1 MELQC
6 LTTSHKWST
15 PITITTNPQKQNCPS
30 QILIRT
36 SHKWPPLVITTSH
49 QRPCRTTFCAADGLY
64 YINTNEIPGELSHE
78 NLISSHVKISPLLYW
93 LHNKSRPSH
102 QKLLK
107 WNGLIFHWCLYNKQN
122 ITWPLGDTKFLFL
135 CWKNI
140 SSLEEKFHIS
150 VRPCYINIL
159 YSLYKHQQNRI
170 YMADSIKVAL
180 QGIGKLLLGS
190 HLSKSLHCSICPKD
204 QFITKATFLDLAV
217 CQVSFSTKTWYLHMW
232 KFRVIFTCEKITV
245 ATAT

>member
-1 MELQC
+1 M
-6 LTTSHKWST
+6 TTSCNNHLSSATMHNHFLCCRWF
-15 PITITTNPQKQNCPS
+15 
-30 QILIRT
+30 ILY
-36 SHKWPPLVITTSH
+36 KH
-49 QRPCRTTFCAADGLY
+49 QW
-64 YINTNEIPGELSHE
+64 NTRWAFARKLDIFTCE
-78 NLISSHVKISPLLYW
+78 NTMLSSHVKISPLLYW

-159 YSLYKHQQNRI
+159 YSLYKHQRNGI
-170 YMADSIKVAL
+170 YIADSIKVAL

-204 QFITKATFLDLAV
+204 QVITIKATFLDLAV
-217 CQVSFSTKTWYLHMW
+217 CQVSFCTKTWYLNHMW
-232 KFRVIFTCEKITV
+232 KFGVIFTCEKITL

>member
-1 MELQC
+1 M
-6 LTTSHKWST
+6 TTSCNNHLSSATMHNHFLCCRWF
-15 PITITTNPQKQNCPS
+15 
-30 QILIRT
+30 ILY
-36 SHKWPPLVITTSH
+36 KH
-49 QRPCRTTFCAADGLY
+49 QW
-64 YINTNEIPGELSHE
+64 NTRWAFARKLDIFTCE
-78 NLISSHVKISPLLYW
+78 NTMLSSHVKISPLLYW

-159 YSLYKHQQNRI
+159 YSLYKHQRNRI

-217 CQVSFSTKTWYLHMW
+217 CQVSFCTKTWYLQMW

>member
-1 MELQC
+1 M
-6 LTTSHKWST
+6 TTSCNNHLSSATMHNHFLCCKWF
-15 PITITTNPQKQNCPS
+15 
-30 QILIRT
+30 ILY
-36 SHKWPPLVITTSH
+36 KH
-49 QRPCRTTFCAADGLY
+49 QW
-64 YINTNEIPGELSHE
+64 NTRWAFARKLDIFTCE
-78 NLISSHVKISPLLYW
+78 NTMLSSHVKISPLLYW

-159 YSLYKHQQNRI
+159 YSLYKHQRNRI
-170 YMADSIKVAL
+170 YIADSIKVAL

-204 QFITKATFLDLAV
+204 QVITIKATFLDLAV
-217 CQVSFSTKTWYLHMW
+217 CQVSFCTKTWYLHMW
-232 KFRVIFTCEKITV
+232 KFGVIFTCEKITL

>member
-1 MELQC
+1 M
-6 LTTSHKWST
+6 TTSCNNHLSSATMHNHFLCCRWF
-15 PITITTNPQKQNCPS
+15 
-30 QILIRT
+30 ILY
-36 SHKWPPLVITTSH
+36 KH
-49 QRPCRTTFCAADGLY
+49 QW
-64 YINTNEIPGELSHE
+64 NTRWAFARKLDIFTCENTMLS
-78 NLISSHVKISPLLYW
+78 LHVKISPLLYW
-93 LHNKSRPSH
+93 LHNKSPPSH

-159 YSLYKHQQNRI
+159 YSLYKHQRNRI

-217 CQVSFSTKTWYLHMW
+217 CQVSFCTKTWYLQMW
-232 KFRVIFTCEKITV
+232 KFRVIFTREKITV

>member
-1 MELQC
+1 M
-6 LTTSHKWST
+6 TTSCNNHLSSATMHNHFLCCRWF
-15 PITITTNPQKQNCPS
+15 
-30 QILIRT
+30 ILY
-36 SHKWPPLVITTSH
+36 KH
-49 QRPCRTTFCAADGLY
+49 QW
-64 YINTNEIPGELSHE
+64 NTRWAFARKLDIFTCE
-78 NLISSHVKISPLLYW
+78 NTMLSSHVKISSLLYW

-159 YSLYKHQQNRI
+159 YSLYKHQRNRI

-217 CQVSFSTKTWYLHMW
+217 CQVSFCTKTWYLHMW

>member
-1 MELQC
+1 MKYQV
-6 LTTSHKWST
+6 SF
-15 PITITTNPQKQNCPS
+15 
-30 QILIRT
+30 RT
-36 SHKWPPLVITTSH
+36 KTWYLHMWKYH
-49 QRPCRTTFCAADGLY
+49 RCYG
-64 YINTNEIPGELSHE
+64 YIINRAFHT
-78 NLISSHVKISPLLYW
+78 K
-93 LHNKSRPSH
+93 
-102 QKLLK
+102 KLLK
-107 WNGLIFHWCLYNKQN
+107 WNGLVFHWCLYNKKN

-159 YSLYKHQQNRI
+159 YSLYKHQRNRI

-204 QFITKATFLDLAV
+204 QLFITKATFLDLAV
-217 CQVSFSTKTWYLHMW
+217 CQVSFCTKTWYLQMW